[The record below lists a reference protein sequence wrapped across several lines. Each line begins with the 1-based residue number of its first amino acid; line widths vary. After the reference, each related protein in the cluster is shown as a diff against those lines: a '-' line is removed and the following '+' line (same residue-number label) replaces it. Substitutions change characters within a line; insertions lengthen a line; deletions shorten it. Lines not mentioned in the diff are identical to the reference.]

1 MKLWK
6 KELMGCALAGLVG
19 LGTAFGAVP
28 ASQAE
33 AGGVLVDVLGTAIAG
48 TMYRDKV
55 MGVYKTYNNTD
66 KGRQEWFEHMKEEEG
81 VVDNEYLNSRLD
93 TIMANV
99 TAGIGAV
106 DPTVYKKPY
115 HYFISPHDDANA
127 YCTIGHNVNVYK
139 GIFNLFPTDDEIAVV
154 IGHELGH
161 GQKDHPIQGVKKS
174 LNAAVLAEMA
184 NAATGGIASGA
195 IGQLYTYTRNVHLS
209 KPMEW
214 EADNLAFDYITHTNY
229 NPGATAAVWQR
240 FLENMGI

>member
-1 MKLWK
+1 MKVWK
-6 KELMGCALAGLVG
+6 KKMMGCVLAGLVG

-99 TAGIGAV
+99 TAGIG
-106 DPTVYKKPY
+106 PW
-115 HYFISPHDDANA
+115 I
-127 YCTIGHNVNVYK
+127 
-139 GIFNLFPTDDEIAVV
+139 LR
-154 IGHELGH
+154 
-161 GQKDHPIQGVKKS
+161 
-174 LNAAVLAEMA
+174 
-184 NAATGGIASGA
+184 
-195 IGQLYTYTRNVHLS
+195 YTRNPIIIS
-209 KPMEW
+209 SAPMMMP
-214 EADNLAFDYITHTNY
+214 TR
-229 NPGATAAVWQR
+229 TAPSDT
-240 FLENMGI
+240 M